1 MRQTT
6 LRFYSSSLLFIMED
20 APPPLGGDG
29 AGSPP
34 PCDPR
39 VKLIDFAHVFHITE
53 EGGRDENVLYGVNSI
68 ISILSHLTAI

>member
-1 MRQTT
+1 MRQATV
-6 LRFYSSSLLFIMED
+6 RFYSSSLLFIMED
-20 APPPLGGDG
+20 APPPPGGDG
-29 AGSPP
+29 AGSP

-68 ISILSHLTAI
+68 ISILSQLTAN